1 MNWCDV
7 DITFDLK
14 VGAFNQ
20 PNFEAVVERINIP
33 NFVVPAFEFSPP
45 HILGENTLFSD

>member
-1 MNWCDV
+1 MNGCDV

-20 PNFEAVVERINIP
+20 PNFEAFVERINIP
-33 NFVVPAFEFSPP
+33 NFVVPAFEFSPL